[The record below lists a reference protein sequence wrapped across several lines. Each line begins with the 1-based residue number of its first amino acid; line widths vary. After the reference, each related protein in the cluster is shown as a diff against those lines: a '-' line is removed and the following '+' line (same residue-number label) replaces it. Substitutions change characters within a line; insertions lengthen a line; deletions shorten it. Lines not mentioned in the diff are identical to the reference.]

1 VTRLEK
7 GDGWGWG
14 GRRPEEVE
22 GKREN
27 AETKEYKG
35 TDGALKN
42 VTLLLDCLK
51 AELNHVP
58 CIYPNMKNL
67 TH

>member
-1 VTRLEK
+1 
-7 GDGWGWG
+7 
-14 GRRPEEVE
+14 VE

-35 TDGALKN
+35 AGGALKN